1 MSGFSNL
8 RAGVLPVL
16 LLLGANSRP
25 VVGQDPG
32 KQLNLALGGRT
43 KNRVQL
49 SGEVRQRF
57 EDRTGIAFGRDRD
70 LAADY
75 LRFRLGAT
83 VRPASWIKISG
94 MLQDARAAAYG
105 FPPPGNVRDPVDLQ
119 EGYVEFFSGKQ
130 TGIGLTVGRQMINY
144 GDTRIIGSPQWAY
157 TARTWDT
164 ARLYHVSKRLKVEL
178 LLLSPVQT
186 RGTGFNRPV
195 LGDRLWGTYNTL
207 RDTFGKT
214 VTDFYAVRHDQ
225 NRPGGFTGEGRIA
238 INAFGSRWAV
248 PLPQNF
254 RITLEG
260 IVQNGKAGIL
270 PHRAAAAVALIGYK
284 TTLFGKLLDLA
295 AEYKYASGT
304 DPTSGKHSTFDQFY
318 PAAHDKFGHVDLIG
332 WRNVHNIRSLNT
344 LSLGKRWQCILMYN
358 NTWLANSRDAL
369 YTIQGRPI
377 VRSADGSAG
386 RHAGQELDLYTNYQV
401 FGFTIAAGVGRFFPG
416 EFVRKT
422 TPGANSALLYL
433 STSYSF

>member
-1 MSGFSNL
+1 MSTRL
-8 RAGVLPVL
+8 YL
-16 LLLGANSRP
+16 LLLVAVPVGA
-25 VVGQDPG
+25 QDPG
-32 KQLNLALGGRT
+32 KELNTAIGERT
-43 KNRVQL
+43 HQRLQL
-49 SGEVRQRF
+49 SGEIRQRF

-83 VRPASWIKISG
+83 LRPASWIKFSG
-94 MLQDARAAAYG
+94 MMQDTRTSGYG
-105 FPPPGNVRDPVDLQ
+105 LPPPGNVRDTADLQ
-119 EGYVEFFSGKQ
+119 EGYVELFSEKQ
-130 TGIGLTVGRQMINY
+130 TGLGFSVGRQMINY
-144 GDTRIIGSPQWAY
+144 GEARIIGSPQWAY

-178 LLLSPVQT
+178 MLLSPVQT
-186 RGTGFNRPV
+186 RGNAFNRPV
-195 LGDRLWGTYNTL
+195 LGDRLWGAYNTL
-207 RDTFGKT
+207 RDTFGKA
-214 VTDFYAVRHDQ
+214 VVDFYAIRHDQ

-248 PLPQNF
+248 PLPRNF

-260 IVQNGKAGIL
+260 IAQNGKAGIL
-270 PHRAAAAVALIGYK
+270 PHRAAAGVALVGYK
-284 TTLFGKLLDLA
+284 TTVFGKPLDLA
-295 AEYKYASGT
+295 NEYKYASGT
-304 DPTSGKHSTFDQFY
+304 DPNSGKNSTFDQFY

-358 NTWLANSRDAL
+358 NTWLADPRDAI

-401 FGFTIAAGVGRFFPG
+401 LGFTVAAGVGRFFPG